1 MIIRAINFAK
11 ISCPYGSF
19 LVIRLSSFVS
29 RHSSLVIRL
38 SSFVSRHSSFVS
50 RLSSFVIKK
59 SVHSLTL
66 GRCTSFCA
74 VLLPQNFKRITQ

>member
-19 LVIRLSSFVS
+19 
-29 RHSSLVIRL
+29 LVIRL